1 MISLEGNLMITKKE
15 CQAIFRLW
23 DEAASVR
30 KLFLQRQ
37 EKEEQYKLALKKFQ
51 ALVEL
56 EKNK

>member
-1 MISLEGNLMITKKE
+1 MITKKE

-37 EKEEQYKLALKKFQ
+37 EKEEQYKLALKRFQ

-56 EKNK
+56 EKNQ

>member
-1 MISLEGNLMITKKE
+1 MITKKE

-23 DEAASVR
+23 DETTSVR

-51 ALVEL
+51 AMIEL